1 MFIALFN
8 VTCVTM
14 MMFCVSVHDTV
25 HLLYNSIYLSLWK
38 SYFNDE
44 LVVWYNNIISVDEI
58 QSCKTYNVATIFV
71 Q

>member
-1 MFIALFN
+1 
-8 VTCVTM
+8 
-14 MMFCVSVHDTV
+14 MFCVSVHDTV

-58 QSCKTYNVATIFV
+58 LVQSCKTYNVATIFV